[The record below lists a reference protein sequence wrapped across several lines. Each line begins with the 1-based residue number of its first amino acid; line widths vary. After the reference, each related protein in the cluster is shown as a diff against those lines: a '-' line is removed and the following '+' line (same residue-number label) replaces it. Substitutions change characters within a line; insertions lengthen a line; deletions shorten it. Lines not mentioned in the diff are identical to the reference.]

1 MASGL
6 RGRLKEATQ
15 SLRRVTSSRYFRLA
29 CFQFELTRTLC
40 AQIELLQFLKEKFH
54 EKNRVSVERVVSGP
68 GLVSVYE
75 FLKQH
80 RDWKGK
86 IDPKIDAEFQGVEYA
101 SYEPLALIDFV
112 LGGSAAARDLNA
124 SVIAQNSTTDAL
136 CRKAMEIFMRYR
148 LRMSSPWA
156 CVDGTS
162 WFLQGCK
169 CYDFPAVPFLTNS
182 THKLTFQRI
191 WF

>member
-1 MASGL
+1 MPIACIGAGTGLGECYLTPHDGQWAAWASEGGHAEFAPRNEL
-6 RGRLKEATQ
+6 EVL
-15 SLRRVTSSRYFRLA
+15 SSSVLPK
-29 CFQFELTRTLC
+29 FELTRTLC

-101 SYEPLALIDFV
+101 SYEPL
-112 LGGSAAARDLNA
+112 
-124 SVIAQNSTTDAL
+124 
-136 CRKAMEIFMRYR
+136 
-148 LRMSSPWA
+148 P
-156 CVDGTS
+156 
-162 WFLQGCK
+162 
-169 CYDFPAVPFLTNS
+169 
-182 THKLTFQRI
+182 
-191 WF
+191 